1 MIVAERRADSHDF
14 VSGYRSSHAATANQN
29 ASIYSSIGHRVSQG
43 DSEIR
48 IVITG
53 VTNLIA
59 EVSDFVACLGQQS
72 GELPFHFE
80 TAVIRPNTYFHFA
93 LPCLA
98 I

>member
-14 VSGYRSSHAATANQN
+14 FRGYRSSHHAATANQN

-80 TAVIRPNTYFHFA
+80 TA
-93 LPCLA
+93 
-98 I
+98 